1 MAKKNEIIVKDVV
14 IKTIK
19 KTADY
24 IRITDIARQKNTTE
38 PKFAPLIIGELTI
51 HHLNQLLYTD
61 DGMYALGQIRH
72 IQQYKNPII
81 TTHWACMDCRRAFK
95 LSQLP

>member
-24 IRITDIARQKNTTE
+24 IRITDIAHQKNTTE
-38 PKFAPLIIGELTI
+38 PKFAP
-51 HHLNQLLYTD
+51 
-61 DGMYALGQIRH
+61 
-72 IQQYKNPII
+72 
-81 TTHWACMDCRRAFK
+81 
-95 LSQLP
+95 